1 MKNLILLLVLLVLPS
16 VSFSQ
21 IKEINKIITQ
31 SDIDNQKDYPEISK
45 LQLSPV
51 IQLKNVFQN
60 YIIDLIKLGD
70 FFKYSSQISNGLF
83 NVEFTKEKIYLRI
96 LKYRINVDCFDEKA
110 IPEDNVKDIIVFDI
124 IKIHTPVR
132 VSAALSRDSDDRLV
146 IKERI

>member
-51 IQLKNVFQN
+51 IQ
-60 YIIDLIKLGD
+60 
-70 FFKYSSQISNGLF
+70 
-83 NVEFTKEKIYLRI
+83 
-96 LKYRINVDCFDEKA
+96 
-110 IPEDNVKDIIVFDI
+110 
-124 IKIHTPVR
+124 
-132 VSAALSRDSDDRLV
+132 
-146 IKERI
+146 